1 MGCMA
6 HQYAAL
12 EDQSAEV
19 RKAAQEVVLP
29 FMLHL
34 RYDSMARQVNRDDQA
49 MGDSGHG
56 RLRPW
61 DTQAVG
67 DS

>member
-1 MGCMA
+1 MSKEEPVGCTA
-6 HQYAAL
+6 HQYPAL

-34 RYDSMARQVNRDDQA
+34 RYDSRARQVNRDDQA

-56 RLRPW
+56 TLRP
-61 DTQAVG
+61 
-67 DS
+67 

>member
-1 MGCMA
+1 MA
-6 HQYAAL
+6 HQYPAL

-56 RLRPW
+56 TLRP
-61 DTQAVG
+61 
-67 DS
+67 